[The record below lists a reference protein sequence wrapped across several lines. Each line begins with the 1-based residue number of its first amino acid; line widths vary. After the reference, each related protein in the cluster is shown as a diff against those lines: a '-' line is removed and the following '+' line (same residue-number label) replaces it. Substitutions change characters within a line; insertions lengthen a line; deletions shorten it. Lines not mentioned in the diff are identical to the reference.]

1 LGSRR
6 QHFKEKLLNTD
17 RIQVG
22 RDMIS
27 SLWSGMKELLNKILA
42 GVGKVTGLVV
52 DSASA
57 STGGGGGGY
66 TAAAERMRRMSIGGA
81 SGARRLARPVASVHR
96 HAAPAVR
103 RRLRA
108 PGGARPSVGG
118 RYSAADAAA
127 LIRRVGGTAAEAR
140 ILGAISQ
147 PESGGNPRAHN
158 RNARTDDNSY
168 GLWQINMLGRMV
180 PQRRRRFG
188 ISSNADL
195 FNLEVNARIALKMHR
210 MARSFRDWS
219 TFRNGRH
226 LRYLA
231 AASGGTRARGGPVH
245 AVQSYVVG
253 EQGWEIY
260 RPSKSGEIVSQKQLA
275 AESRNAAHGG
285 QTIHFAPTI
294 HFNGATDP
302 QQVANQVERHIRSKL
317 GLIFRG
323 SHSDIGFAPI

>member
-1 LGSRR
+1 MGSRR

-17 RIQVG
+17 WIQVG

-42 GVGKVTGLVV
+42 GVGKVTGLFV

-66 TAAAERMRRMSIGGA
+66 KAAAERMRRMSIGGA
-81 SGARRLARPVASVHR
+81 SGARRLARPVALASVHR

-158 RNARTDDNSY
+158 RNARTDDNS
-168 GLWQINMLGRMV
+168 
-180 PQRRRRFG
+180 
-188 ISSNADL
+188 
-195 FNLEVNARIALKMHR
+195 
-210 MARSFRDWS
+210 
-219 TFRNGRH
+219 
-226 LRYLA
+226 
-231 AASGGTRARGGPVH
+231 
-245 AVQSYVVG
+245 
-253 EQGWEIY
+253 
-260 RPSKSGEIVSQKQLA
+260 
-275 AESRNAAHGG
+275 
-285 QTIHFAPTI
+285 
-294 HFNGATDP
+294 
-302 QQVANQVERHIRSKL
+302 
-317 GLIFRG
+317 
-323 SHSDIGFAPI
+323 